1 MELPVSDSNPVLTLQ
16 GKCGRGRRITEEFC
30 VEKGE
35 GRIKASK
42 KLSFT
47 DGSAIAQWF
56 IAARAD
62 IKMQILVEFEEQEHR
77 GYAVRGSVCWW
88 YPGPCNSRDS
98 GYFYCEINQRHY
110 CLLEATST
118 DSVCKPAA
126 EAWNNIIHK
135 KCLPYVTILRET
147 MLAMASSLMVVLQV
161 GKGLLGVGRL

>member
-16 GKCGRGRRITEEFC
+16 GKCGRGRRVTEEFC

-47 DGSAIAQWF
+47 DGSAIALSVTATAIF
-56 IAARAD
+56 EVYRAD
-62 IKMQILVEFEEQEHR
+62 VGPRAQLERK
-77 GYAVRGSVCWW
+77 VRGSVCWW

>member
-1 MELPVSDSNPVLTLQ
+1 MVLTLTTRANVRFVYRETRLSLINSL
-16 GKCGRGRRITEEFC
+16 GNCHGHFRSLPRGCGAT
-30 VEKGE
+30 
-35 GRIKASK
+35 
-42 KLSFT
+42 
-47 DGSAIAQWF
+47 SAI
-56 IAARAD
+56 RT
-62 IKMQILVEFEEQEHR
+62 KS
-77 GYAVRGSVCWW
+77 GSVCWW
-88 YPGPCNSRDS
+88 YSGPCNSRDP

-147 MLAMASSLMVVLQV
+147 MLAVASSLMVVLQV